1 VTEACWD
8 IISVSE
14 DSKKKLLG
22 IARAAVESTIT
33 GKRLPEFKV
42 EEPELLKPASVFVT
56 IRNPKKPVTL
66 RGCIGNIQPTKPL
79 YETVIEVAKAAAH
92 DIRFLDDP
100 IRPAELPDL
109 VIEISVLSK
118 FKKIK
123 SMEEIEVGKH
133 GIYIIQGFNAGILLP
148 QVATEYGWDREEF
161 LRHACYKAGLPP
173 DAWKEE
179 GTLVYIFSALVF
191 HEEGGYI

>member
-1 VTEACWD
+1 MTEACWD
-8 IISVSE
+8 ITDIS
-14 DSKKKLLG
+14 DDAQKKLLE
-22 IARAAVESTIT
+22 IARKAVESAVV

-42 EEPELLKPASVFVT
+42 EEPELLKKEAVFVT

-100 IRPAELPDL
+100 ITPAELPDL

-118 FKKIK
+118 FKRIK
-123 SMEEIEVGKH
+123 NIEEIEVGRH
-133 GIYIIQGFNAGILLP
+133 GIYIICGFNAGILLP

-161 LRHACYKAGLPP
+161 LRHACYKAGLAP
-173 DAWKEE
+173 DAWRDEE
-179 GTLVYIFSALVF
+179 TLVYIFSALVF
-191 HEEGGYI
+191 H